1 MFSEQMMDTSING
14 NTFQLLL
21 KDGTTTTKIPATVTY
36 DADVDPL
43 TATLDPNEHLR
54 RGVTYKAVIT
64 SGAKDLAS
72 TFLDQGSTA
81 SSQQKAWSFT
91 TSS

>member
-1 MFSEQMMDTSING
+1 MFSEQMMGTYIDG

-21 KDGTTTTKIPATVTY
+21 KDGTTTKILATVTY

-43 TATLDPNEHLR
+43 TATLDPNEPLR

-64 SGAKDLAS
+64 TGAKDLAGN
-72 TFLDQGSTA
+72 FLDQVSTA